1 MRTGALPCDGTA
13 SQLGWAVDPSSHAIK
28 HGGLCLAKESED
40 SVALAA
46 CDGDAAQHFTLDP
59 ASGALIHVRTLTCT
73 LNVFDDDR

>member
-13 SQLGWAVDPSSHAIK
+13 SQLGWSIDPSRHAIK

-46 CDGDAAQHFTLDP
+46 CDGDAAQRFTLDP